1 MQIWYFSLYRSIYIK
16 SCIEPKIPMI
26 KELEQG
32 LALYG
37 LLNTVRQQ
45 PGLFEAVFL
54 ESSQFDITL
63 DDLLDSL
70 EVKYSQSQL
79 LKEKEEDVFKYF
91 SDMVQNIAHLGECWC
106 SRIFVPQTIFHK
118 TVAVPPPSPPHV
130 FGLEN
135 FLM

>member
-118 TVAVPPPSPPHV
+118 TVAVPPPLPSPCV
-130 FGLEN
+130 WS
-135 FLM
+135 

>member
-91 SDMVQNIAHLGECWC
+91 SGECWC

-118 TVAVPPPSPPHV
+118 TVAVPLPSPPHPMCLV
-130 FGLEN
+130 LKTS
-135 FLM
+135 